1 MMGISDGSNHSILHD
16 DLDLGKLLAQWVPK
30 PLRPNCQNLRSELL
44 IAILTKISTN
54 EDNFF
59 SQIITGDEA

>member
-1 MMGISDGSNHSILHD
+1 MMDISDGSNHSILHD
-16 DLDLGKLLAQWVPK
+16 DLGLGKLLARWVPK

-44 IAILTKISTN
+44 MAILTKIGTN

-59 SQIITGDEA
+59 GRIITGDEI